1 MPMFHFAMLKTIPTA
16 TAETSQANVLA
27 HQNSKDKNSN
37 EEISSTELVEKAK
50 GSEPC
55 NTTHKNNEEATPIE
69 KKKNGVMTKNS
80 STKRRSFAS
89 SGPVCG

>member
-1 MPMFHFAMLKTIPTA
+1 MPMFHFAMLKIIPTA

-50 GSEPC
+50 GSEPF

-69 KKKNGVMTKNS
+69 KKKEWSDDKE
-80 STKRRSFAS
+80 
-89 SGPVCG
+89 